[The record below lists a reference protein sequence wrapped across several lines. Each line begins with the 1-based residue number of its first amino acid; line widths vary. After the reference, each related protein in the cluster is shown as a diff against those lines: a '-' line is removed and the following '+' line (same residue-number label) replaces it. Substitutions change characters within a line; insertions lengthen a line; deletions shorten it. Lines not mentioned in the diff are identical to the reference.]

1 MITTSALHPA
11 KRLSLW
17 FQDEARFGMRGTVTR
32 IWALTG
38 QRPRALQQQ
47 EFEWT
52 YLYGSVEPLTG
63 RTHACRL
70 PEVNTLVMN
79 RYLENFSSHLD
90 DDEHALMVL
99 DRAGW
104 HRACAL
110 VIPRNVT
117 LLCLPPYSP
126 ELNPMELVWG
136 NGRRTYLANSTYET
150 IDFLEHAVDTMWLQQ
165 TQDLESMQSLCGFQW
180 ILSAFC

>member
-1 MITTSALHPA
+1 M
-11 KRLSLW
+11 
-17 FQDEARFGMRGTVTR
+17 QGTITR
-32 IWALTG
+32 IWAATG
-38 QRPRALQQQ
+38 HRPRAWQQR

-70 PEVNTLVMN
+70 PEVNTEAMN
-79 RYLENFSSHLD
+79 LYLD
-90 DDEHALMVL
+90 DFSRFLDDREHALMIL

-104 HRACAL
+104 HRAGGL
-110 VIPRNVT
+110 VIPANIT

-136 NGRRTYLANSTYET
+136 NGRRNYLANSVHET
-150 IDFLEHAVDTMWLQQ
+150 IDHLEDAVDAMWLLQ
-165 TQDLESMQSLCGFQW
+165 TQDHNNIKSLCGFKW
-180 ILSAFC
+180 IRQAFT